1 MTDAPAVVD
10 CAHGGTLCAAL
21 VTQLIHRESPMVRA
35 LLAVIAG
42 IAVSRLSIDLLE
54 SIGHS
59 MYPRPEG
66 LDPYGD
72 PEGFA
77 VAVKQMPTGALAVV
91 LLAWAMATFIGAWLA
106 ARIVGRP
113 FYGLLVGGVMMLG
126 GVSKIVAVPHPW
138 WFTVIGILLFLPSAY
153 AGARLATPGS

>member
-1 MTDAPAVVD
+1 
-10 CAHGGTLCAAL
+10 
-21 VTQLIHRESPMVRA
+21 MVRA

-42 IAVSRLSIDLLE
+42 IAVSALTIGLLE

-59 MYPRPEG
+59 MYPPPEG

-91 LLAWAMATFIGAWLA
+91 LLAWAMGTFIGAWLA

-113 FYGLLVGGVMMLG
+113 FYGLLVGGVMMLDRKS
-126 GVSKIVAVPHPW
+126 VV
-138 WFTVIGILLFLPSAY
+138 
-153 AGARLATPGS
+153 